1 MKSYLSI
8 HIKNEVLYSSI
19 ISHRGYWCI
28 RQQGCV
34 TQVEGRGSRGMLLT
48 TNTQLFTVI
57 LQTGRHIITVISSC
71 LSLIRL
77 YRLHPSS
84 RMTPLVSTPFPRAA
98 PSPRDQASLVV
109 AVGRAVT
116 MIAFP
121 FLLMMLSSSARAAP
135 SPRVHPSPAV
145 VAVIIPE
152 ITTVHLVT
160 AKGTLAAAAA
170 AAVNRSR
177 QVEANRKGRL
187 VSTPFP
193 RAAPSPRDQASL
205 VVAVAAVVKDAV
217 MMTMTVTVMMITPAL
232 AASPRAQAN
241 RKGPRVSCSTPQVR
255 ARDQAS
261 LSLVVAV
268 VESAAVVK
276 DAATMM
282 TVGVLMMILVVA
294 AAGAAGLE
302 ANRKGLARA
311 RDLMPLSLKLP
322 RYPRVRYCTF

>member
-1 MKSYLSI
+1 
-8 HIKNEVLYSSI
+8 
-19 ISHRGYWCI
+19 
-28 RQQGCV
+28 
-34 TQVEGRGSRGMLLT
+34 MLLT

-170 AAVNRSR
+170 AAAAAVNRSR

-205 VVAVAAVVKDAV
+205 SLVVVAMESAAVAV
-217 MMTMTVTVMMITPAL
+217 MMMMTVTAMMITPAL